1 VLTKYTQFFV
11 LKASDSFAACNNCYR
26 SAIAPHPGLAYE
38 FKPYHPTSDEECF
51 PCDFS
56 TPRIQAVCRAYCV
69 PRNTVQPLLDFVQLC
84 ERLTPCAGSVISTPG
99 PYYVTKNQSVPGFAV
114 CLTCF
119 EMFLRHTAFEGRFEV
134 VPDGTYAGTQQW
146 TCDLAMPFY
155 QRLVKADLGSAT
167 PDFAHFVE
175 EASTRMPI
183 PECPGPG
190 KAIAQFGD
198 AVPGLIFTAKGGKT
212 GNICFAC

>member
-1 VLTKYTQFFV
+1 
-11 LKASDSFAACNNCYR
+11 
-26 SAIAPHPGLAYE
+26 
-38 FKPYHPTSDEECF
+38 
-51 PCDFS
+51 
-56 TPRIQAVCRAYCV
+56 VCRAYCV